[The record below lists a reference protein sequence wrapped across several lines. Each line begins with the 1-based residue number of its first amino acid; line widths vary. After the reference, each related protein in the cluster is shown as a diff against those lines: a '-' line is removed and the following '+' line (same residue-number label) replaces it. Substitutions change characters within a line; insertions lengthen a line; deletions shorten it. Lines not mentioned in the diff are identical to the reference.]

1 MEKRDI
7 TIQLKLN
14 PSKGKKNNVQ
24 FTVTSESFVEMLH
37 VGSILH
43 KTNNEHA

>member
-14 PSKGKKNNVQ
+14 PKKGEKKKNNVQ
-24 FTVTSESFVEMLH
+24 FTVTSESFVEMLNL
-37 VGSILH
+37 GSTLH
-43 KTNNEHA
+43 KNNN